1 MLLLALY
8 TNAAL
13 GEIVTLAYTLTYLL
27 TDVTCLALSLAL
39 LVRMSSDL
47 GHSPDGE
54 ALRCV
59 ACAYLSYL
67 VVDFLWFFT
76 GYALVPVPASVA
88 FAVSALSLF
97 LLAYMYYRW
106 FVYVEVM
113 LESRLLQSRAVRI
126 ACRLALLSCVVAL
139 VDSWWTGAVFYV
151 DEAGLFQH
159 GPYYMLVLAPSLLFV
174 TVSFASILACIARVR
189 SRIRS
194 LRCLNLMLCG
204 LGPLVA
210 GFSLVVAGVSGIGS
224 LGMLWA
230 VVMAFLSRQRADIY
244 LDALTGLNNRSRA
257 DDYFESLSLEV
268 SVDNPIHV
276 YICDLNHFKRINDE
290 FGYAAGDKAL
300 LSVASALRMVVE
312 DVGGL
317 VARWGGDEFVLIRTG
332 PTAGTVVAESL
343 ANDALKAACERDG
356 LDFTLT
362 LCMGS
367 TDVCDSRTSL
377 DEAVARA
384 DKVLYDR
391 KMLFRKRSAFSKEG
405 EK

>member
-139 VDSWWTGAVFYV
+139 VYSWWTGAVFYV

-174 TVSFASILACIARVR
+174 AVSWRASRGCAPASAPSAASTSCSAAWGRSSRASPSSWPACPA
-189 SRIRS
+189 
-194 LRCLNLMLCG
+194 
-204 LGPLVA
+204 LG
-210 GFSLVVAGVSGIGS
+210 
-224 LGMLWA
+224 LWA
-230 VVMAFLSRQRADIY
+230 CSGPSSWLF
-244 LDALTGLNNRSRA
+244 SRA
-257 DDYFESLSLEV
+257 RE
-268 SVDNPIHV
+268 
-276 YICDLNHFKRINDE
+276 
-290 FGYAAGDKAL
+290 
-300 LSVASALRMVVE
+300 
-312 DVGGL
+312 
-317 VARWGGDEFVLIRTG
+317 
-332 PTAGTVVAESL
+332 
-343 ANDALKAACERDG
+343 
-356 LDFTLT
+356 
-362 LCMGS
+362 
-367 TDVCDSRTSL
+367 RTST
-377 DEAVARA
+377 
-384 DKVLYDR
+384 
-391 KMLFRKRSAFSKEG
+391 STP
-405 EK
+405 